1 MCSYLEPEGE
11 QQQSGDSGAPCGET
25 PCMELEDHRV
35 GVPVPLHFPVT
46 SQRDLIESPAETR
59 TGSQT
64 MGSGQDLNIS
74 KG

>member
-1 MCSYLEPEGE
+1 
-11 QQQSGDSGAPCGET
+11 
-25 PCMELEDHRV
+25 MELEDHRV

-64 MGSGQDLNIS
+64 MGSGQDLAIS